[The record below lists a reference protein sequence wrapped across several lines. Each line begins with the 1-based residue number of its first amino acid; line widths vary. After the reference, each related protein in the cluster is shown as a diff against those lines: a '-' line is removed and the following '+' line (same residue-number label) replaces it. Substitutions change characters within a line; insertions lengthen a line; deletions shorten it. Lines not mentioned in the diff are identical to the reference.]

1 MYGEAVLREAMF
13 MRIVGT
19 VGADGAPTVFLD
31 AVQLGLHKSHLFLHG
46 GYLLILALAAASALA
61 GDRSFGG
68 LMVFV
73 ALGGASSF

>member
-1 MYGEAVLREAMF
+1 M
-13 MRIVGT
+13 
-19 VGADGAPTVFLD
+19 
-31 AVQLGLHKSHLFLHG
+31 FLHG

-73 ALGGASSF
+73 ALGGASSFGALRGAFVGCGLRV